1 MGRVAVVRGRLG
13 AAPLVVWLVRV
24 LGSPPRETG
33 LEWLLLDSEGGATAE
48 WAARLG
54 ALGADHSRKPNCRV
68 CRAFFRGAGCP
79 ASTTFALLLRL
90 PEAVRGRT
98 RWLCTGEFLEQATNV
113 CVFGNPGVG
122 KTHLM
127 AAVGRALVERRQP
140 VLFVAMQAL
149 VERLVEAKRD
159 LRLARELRR
168 MDRHACLCLDD
179 IGYVRQD
186 WAEMEALFTL
196 LAERYERRSVMITS
210 NLVFSQWNQIF
221 HDDMTATKAIDRVV
235 HHSVILELTVPSY
248 RAEAARARTQGE
260 ER

>member
-1 MGRVAVVRGRLG
+1 MSTGSQHQREQRLEQRLRELRLPSFLSHYRDLAGKARDGQWEPERYLDELVELETSERADRRITRLLREAKLPRGKTLETLQLG
-13 AAPLVVWLVRV
+13 
-24 LGSPPRETG
+24 
-33 LEWLLLDSEGGATAE
+33 
-48 WAARLG
+48 
-54 ALGADHSRKPNCRV
+54 
-68 CRAFFRGAGCP
+68 
-79 ASTTFALLLRL
+79 RL

-98 RWLCTGEFLEQATNV
+98 RWLCTGEFLEQAANV

-127 AAVGRALVERRQP
+127 AAVGRALVERGQP
-140 VLFVAMQAL
+140 VLFVAVQAL

-168 MDRHACLCLDD
+168 LDRYACLCLDD

-186 WAEMEALFTL
+186 RAEMEVLFAL

-221 HDDMTATKAIDRVV
+221 HDDMTAAAAIDRVV

-248 RAEAARARTQGE
+248 RAEVARARTQDE